1 MLLTIKVTLTSQ
13 FQELSKYYNLTMIS
27 IKYSLIVVKM
37 LIIITITISMKLDLA
52 KQNSVSKQH
61 YVNIFYILLYCLI
74 VLFITFL
81 FEE

>member
-61 YVNIFYILLYCLI
+61 YVNIFYILLY
-74 VLFITFL
+74 
-81 FEE
+81 